1 MTGEAYALVWADPGT
16 DDGLKVTVEH
26 PATTIVEFDPSDHR
40 VRRAALKAWADDG
53 VDYAIV
59 YLPDSVHWYE
69 RQGKGPWQ
77 GRSVGPNPLGVV
89 PVVPLVNRPQLMPY
103 EGRSEIAD
111 VTAIQD
117 RINATI
123 FNRLLAAEF
132 TAFRQRWVTGIE
144 IPTDPETGAPV
155 EPFKHAV
162 NRLWI
167 SEDPE
172 TKFGEFGETGLGPYI
187 GAVEADVQHIAAITR
202 TPPHYLLGQ
211 SGAFPSGEPV
221 AVSEPVLTANRG
233 WSTMGDIVAGDEV
246 YGRDGLPAAV
256 AAVHDIHEGRPCF
269 RVVFDDGAEVVTD
282 GGHRWPAIEL
292 AHLRR
297 APVERI
303 ATTSEIRASLRHPGH
318 GTGRNHNGLGRPRWR
333 VAVAAPLDRPDAD
346 LPVDPWL
353 LGYWLANGVKSG
365 AQLTCHVDDADW
377 VQARVENAGH
387 EVHRN
392 DRRETRS
399 SLLSIRGMR
408 PSLRAA
414 GLLGNKRVPDVY
426 VAASMKQRLALV
438 QGFLDGDGHATK
450 DGRASIDLNHQQLAN
465 DLHGLLLTL
474 GEKVTI
480 RQRPA
485 SSTTPDGRRY
495 RYDRWRLCWT
505 PSLPVFSMPRKAER
519 VVVRDD
525 GKARVRYIVDVV
537 EVESVPVRC
546 ITVDNADHVFLVGR
560 SLIPTCNSL
569 KSTETGLVAKVK
581 RRQQHFGEA
590 WEEVIR
596 LAFAVVGDPRSK
608 ADDAETLWAD
618 PESRTEGEH
627 VDALLKLSALGVPQ
641 QQLWEDAGY
650 SPQQIARFRTM
661 AAEDS
666 LRVLLTQ
673 PRNTASP
680 QSAEVVPPVEQ
691 PSSPFIGG

>member
-1 MTGEAYALVWADPGT
+1 MLTPLEWLERLSRRLSLRAGAVRQLEDYYAGRHPMPAVQPEAQREFWRLLQQATTNWMGLVVDATAERLRVTGFRFGDDPSGDQDAWQLWQGQNLDAASELAHTTACVTGEAYALVWAEPGT
-16 DDGLKVTVEH
+16 NDGLKVTVEH
-26 PATTIVEFDPSDHR
+26 PATTIVEFDPADHR

-53 VDYAIV
+53 VEYATV
-59 YLPDSVHWYE
+59 YLPDSVHRFE
-69 RQGKGPWQ
+69 RDGHGPWRERS
-77 GRSVGPNPLGVV
+77 GRAAGPNPLGVV
-89 PVVPLVNRPQLMPY
+89 PVVPFVNRPLLVPY

-117 RINATI
+117 RINATV

-211 SGAFPSGEPV
+211 SGAFPSGE
-221 AVSEPVLTANRG
+221 T
-233 WSTMGDIVAGDEV
+233 
-246 YGRDGLPAAV
+246 
-256 AAVHDIHEGRPCF
+256 
-269 RVVFDDGAEVVTD
+269 
-282 GGHRWPAIEL
+282 
-292 AHLRR
+292 
-297 APVERI
+297 
-303 ATTSEIRASLRHPGH
+303 
-318 GTGRNHNGLGRPRWR
+318 
-333 VAVAAPLDRPDAD
+333 
-346 LPVDPWL
+346 
-353 LGYWLANGVKSG
+353 
-365 AQLTCHVDDADW
+365 
-377 VQARVENAGH
+377 
-387 EVHRN
+387 
-392 DRRETRS
+392 
-399 SLLSIRGMR
+399 
-408 PSLRAA
+408 
-414 GLLGNKRVPDVY
+414 
-426 VAASMKQRLALV
+426 
-438 QGFLDGDGHATK
+438 
-450 DGRASIDLNHQQLAN
+450 
-465 DLHGLLLTL
+465 
-474 GEKVTI
+474 
-480 RQRPA
+480 
-485 SSTTPDGRRY
+485 
-495 RYDRWRLCWT
+495 
-505 PSLPVFSMPRKAER
+505 
-519 VVVRDD
+519 
-525 GKARVRYIVDVV
+525 
-537 EVESVPVRC
+537 
-546 ITVDNADHVFLVGR
+546 
-560 SLIPTCNSL
+560 L

-661 AAEDS
+661 SAEDS

-673 PRNTASP
+673 PRTP
-680 QSAEVVPPVEQ
+680 TTPESAVVEPPAEK
-691 PSSPFIGG
+691 PSSPFLGG